1 MKSKIYFAAALS
13 LLLPSCT
20 HPPAMTGEFISK
32 DGVIK
37 VHPDGRFEIVVE
49 PRTSK

>member
-1 MKSKIYFAAALS
+1 MRTRYFLAALS
-13 LLLPSCT
+13 LLLPSCIT
-20 HPPAMTGEFISK
+20 PPITGRLSTR

-37 VHPDGRFEIVVE
+37 VHPDGRFELVVE